1 METVFIDSNSETLS
15 VLKSECY
22 FKAGKGRTIYFLTD
36 KWTKWDFKGQL
47 SRPLCFVCCTCLL
60 FGWHGRVC
68 VKGTWHWK
76 LNWKRSFI
84 KAIRTLIVNNS
95 YNCSMRLVWVQ
106 IKRIA
111 ESPGINTVK
120 SCTNILDRIEFLG
133 VYIYICI
140 NCANEGWNVLV
151 AASSR

>member
-36 KWTKWDFKGQL
+36 KWLQSGILRDNFPGLYAL
-47 SRPLCFVCCTCLL
+47 SAAPAYCLADM
-60 FGWHGRVC
+60 GEY

-84 KAIRTLIVNNS
+84 KAIRTLTVNNS
-95 YNCSMRLVWVQ
+95 YNC
-106 IKRIA
+106 
-111 ESPGINTVK
+111 
-120 SCTNILDRIEFLG
+120 
-133 VYIYICI
+133 
-140 NCANEGWNVLV
+140 
-151 AASSR
+151 